1 MKKYADAVAEW
12 WVRNAEIRH
21 GHVPRTG
28 EVQAETIKA
37 LEAQVASQESVAT
50 KDQGNKG
57 PGVLPYVL
65 GAALTA
71 AGLGGGMLIPLAWNA
86 LAGSDTPAAMS
97 PIEKS
102 GSLYQHLEDQGLHL
116 PQ

>member
-1 MKKYADAVAEW
+1 MKKIQDAVAEW
-12 WVRNAEIRH
+12 WLRNAEIRH

-28 EVQAETIKA
+28 PV
-37 LEAQVASQESVAT
+37 SQSS
-50 KDQGNKG
+50 
-57 PGVLPYVL
+57 GVLPYVL

-71 AGLGGGMLIPLAWNA
+71 AGLGGGLLLPTVANWMLGGDEATAVVQPV
-86 LAGSDTPAAMS
+86 
-97 PIEKS
+97 EKD